1 MATNGDSKIL
11 VDHPL
16 LPQVKKNEQLSIPIE
31 EMIAKF
37 DRSSEHL
44 WRPYQDQI
52 CIHRVHEK
60 LHKATEPSSYAP
72 LMVSIGPFH
81 RGKESLKAMEE
92 CKLHYMSNVLNRTR
106 EENNFDSIQRVFKNC
121 VESIGKMEEKIRQC
135 YSETINLESKEF
147 IEMMVVDG
155 LFIIGVFHAL
165 TGTKLV
171 DDKFLFHNIW
181 GKNTLL
187 WDLLLFENQIP
198 IFVLERLYNLTADH
212 KNQPKGM
219 SFQGVALNTFKDNI
233 ELPRKI
239 NTITKLKLASLGEG
253 NKHLLH
259 LVAKSMHPDT
269 HPNNKPVVQ
278 INCSPFSKCTKLITM
293 LKNAFLQVFK
303 WIIIFIAPTPNSSH
317 KLSGSVIPSA
327 TELARAGVSFEIGPN
342 DGSFLDVKF
351 DDGVM
356 TIPSLVVG
364 INTGRFFRNLVAS
377 EQYFDQNGSPYYM
390 TSYAIFM
397 DNLVSSAE
405 DVTLLRNQ
413 GIITHTL
420 GTDDDVCNIFNK
432 LCSDIY
438 LKDDYYADIHKRVN
452 IYYCDRW
459 NFCKATLRRTYFDN
473 PWAGIYLV
481 AATLFLILSLI
492 GVIIRLLEYVKYKK
506 AP

>member
-1 MATNGDSKIL
+1 MATQGANEIL

-16 LPQVKKNEQLSIPIE
+16 ILVDHHPLLPQLKKNEQLSIPIE
-31 EMIAKF
+31 EMLAKF

-44 WRPYQDQI
+44 WRPYQELI

-92 CKLHYMSNVLNRTR
+92 CKLHYMRNVLNRTR
-106 EENNFDSIQRVFKNC
+106 EEHNFDSIQRVFKNC

-155 LFIIGVFHAL
+155 LFIIGIFHAL

-187 WDLLLFENQIP
+187 WDLLLMENQIP
-198 IFVLERLYNLTADH
+198 IFVLERLFSLTADH
-212 KNQPKGM
+212 KNHPKGM
-219 SFQGVALNTFKDNI
+219 SFQGVALNSFKDNI

-239 NTITKLKLASLGEG
+239 NTITKLKLASLGE
-253 NKHLLH
+253 
-259 LVAKSMHPDT
+259 
-269 HPNNKPVVQ
+269 
-278 INCSPFSKCTKLITM
+278 
-293 LKNAFLQVFK
+293 
-303 WIIIFIAPTPNSSH
+303 
-317 KLSGSVIPSA
+317 
-327 TELARAGVSFEIGPN
+327 
-342 DGSFLDVKF
+342 
-351 DDGVM
+351 
-356 TIPSLVVG
+356 
-364 INTGRFFRNLVAS
+364 
-377 EQYFDQNGSPYYM
+377 
-390 TSYAIFM
+390 
-397 DNLVSSAE
+397 

-420 GTDDDVCNIFNK
+420 GTDEDVCNIFNK

-492 GVIIRLLEYVKYKK
+492 GVIIRLLEYVKSKK

>member
-1 MATNGDSKIL
+1 MATKGDNSEIL
-11 VDHPL
+11 ADHPL
-16 LPQVKKNEQLSIPIE
+16 FPQAKNEQLSISVE
-31 EMIAKF
+31 EMITKF
-37 DRSSEHL
+37 DKSSDHI
-44 WRPYQDQI
+44 WRPYQELI

-60 LHKATEPSSYAP
+60 LHKMTDPSSYAP
-72 LMVSIGPFH
+72 LLVSIGPFH
-81 RGKESLKAMEE
+81 RGKESLEAMEE

-106 EENNFDSIQRVFKNC
+106 EEHNFDSIQRVFKNC
-121 VESIGKMEEKIRQC
+121 VESVGKMEEKIRQS
-135 YSETINLESKEF
+135 YSEPINLESKEL

-155 LFIIGVFHAL
+155 LFIIGIFQAL
-165 TGTKLV
+165 TGTKLI

-181 GKNTLL
+181 AKNTLL
-187 WDLLLFENQIP
+187 WDLLLMENQIP
-198 IFVLERLYNLTADH
+198 IFVLERLFNITAE
-212 KNQPKGM
+212 KNKSKGTNT
-219 SFQGVALNTFKDNI
+219 FQGVALNSFKDNI

-239 NTITKLKLASLGEG
+239 NAITKLQQAHLGEG
-253 NKHLLH
+253 DKHLLD
-259 LVAKSMHPDT
+259 LVAKSMNPDHHSNTET
-269 HPNNKPVVQ
+269 HAVQ
-278 INCSPFSKCTKLITM
+278 ISFSPISMCTDLIRM
-293 LKNAFLQVFK
+293 LKKALLQVFK
-303 WIIIFIAPTPNSSH
+303 YFIIFIAPTPNSSH

-327 TELARAGVSFEIGPN
+327 TELARAGVTFEIGPD

-356 TIPSLVVG
+356 RIPRLVVG
-364 INTGRFFRNLVAS
+364 INTGRFFRNLIAS
-377 EQYFDQNGSPYYM
+377 EQYFDRNGSPYYM

-397 DNLVSSAE
+397 DNLVSSPA

-459 NFCKATLRRTYFDN
+459 NFCKATLSRTYFDN

-481 AATLFLILSLI
+481 AATLFFLLSLV
-492 GVIIRLLEYVKYKK
+492 GVIIRLLEYIKSKK
-506 AP
+506 

>member
-1 MATNGDSKIL
+1 MATTGDNEIL
-11 VDHPL
+11 VHPL
-16 LPQVKKNEQLSIPIE
+16 LPQPKSEQLSIPIE

-44 WRPYQDQI
+44 WRPYQELI
-52 CIHRVHEK
+52 CIRRVHEK
-60 LHKATEPSSYAP
+60 LHKTTEPSSYAP
-72 LMVSIGPFH
+72 LMISIGPFH
-81 RGKESLKAMEE
+81 RGKENLKAMEE
-92 CKLHYMSNVLNRTR
+92 SKLHYMSTVLNQTR
-106 EENNFDSIQRVFKNC
+106 EVHNVESIQKVFRNC

-135 YSETINLESKEF
+135 YSETIKLESKEF

-155 LFIIGVFHAL
+155 LFIIGIFHAL
-165 TGTKLV
+165 TGTKLI
-171 DDKFLFHNIW
+171 DDKFLSHNIW

-187 WDLLLFENQIP
+187 WDLLLMENQIP
-198 IFVLERLYNLTADH
+198 IFVLERLFNLTADH
-212 KNQPKGM
+212 KNKQKGM
-219 SFQGVALNTFKDNI
+219 SFQGVALYSFKDNI

-239 NTITKLKLASLGEG
+239 NTITKLHQASPGEG
-253 NKHLLH
+253 TKHLLD
-259 LVAKSMHPDT
+259 LIAKSMHPDT
-269 HPNNKPVVQ
+269 HPNNEHVVQ
-278 INCSPFSKCTKLITM
+278 IHSSPFSKCTELITM

-303 WIIIFIAPTPNSSH
+303 YIIIFIAPTPNSSH

-327 TELARAGVSFEIGPN
+327 TELARAGVTFEVGPD

-351 DDGVM
+351 DDGVI
-356 TIPSLVVG
+356 TIPRLVVG
-364 INTGRFFRNLVAS
+364 INTGRFFRNLIAS
-377 EQYFDQNGSPYYM
+377 EQYFDRNGSPYYM

-397 DNLVSSAE
+397 DNLVSSAA

-459 NFCKATLRRTYFDN
+459 NFCKATLSRTYFDN
-473 PWAGIYLV
+473 PWAGIYMV

-492 GVIIRLLEYVKYKK
+492 GVILRLLEYFKTKK
-506 AP
+506 AA